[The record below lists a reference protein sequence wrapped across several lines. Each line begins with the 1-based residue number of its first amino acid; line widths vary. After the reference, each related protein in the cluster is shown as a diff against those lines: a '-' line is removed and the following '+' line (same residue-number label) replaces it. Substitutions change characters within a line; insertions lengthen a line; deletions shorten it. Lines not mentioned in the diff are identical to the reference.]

1 MLPGPSLLLPRQDMK
16 ANGEAFFNTVSHFT
30 GWKPQPVFPGGNVK
44 EMPQAAQGTAAL
56 LVLSPHLPGKTV
68 SYCQSLLTARQ
79 PHCSLGTITM
89 RSGVP
94 VTLCH
99 ERSQPDARFNFY
111 PPSTTQD
118 QQLLKISRVVCLFVC
133 FPSMK
138 GMQSHH
144 HSGFFGEDLK
154 VNICWGR
161 TVEPGTH
168 TFINIY

>member
-99 ERSQPDARFNFY
+99 EEVSLMPGLTSIPTQPLHHTRSTVAQNI
-111 PPSTTQD
+111 QG
-118 QQLLKISRVVCLFVC
+118 CLFVC
-133 FPSMK
+133 LFS
-138 GMQSHH
+138 
-144 HSGFFGEDLK
+144 
-154 VNICWGR
+154 
-161 TVEPGTH
+161 
-168 TFINIY
+168 IYERNAISPPFRIFW